1 VNTPKEKQKIH
12 MESGIEVTGDDI
24 EPAWDLER

>member
-1 VNTPKEKQKIH
+1 VNTPEEKQKIH

-24 EPAWDLER
+24 EPA